1 MSIDTRRLARRATQ
15 VGKPLALF
23 TVLVAI
29 WQVVVDKGLVPTVAL
44 ASPSEV
50 LDYIVTQRAQLWT
63 NSQATIKE
71 IVLAFAIAFVVGVV
85 LAILI
90 KEFQIL
96 HDALLPLLVVT
107 QLVPSVAI
115 APLLVL
121 ILGFG
126 DAPKIATAAVI
137 AFFPILIN
145 TVAGLDN
152 VEKEAIDLTRSLR
165 ASRIQTLRYLEL
177 PSAIPYMFA
186 GTRIGITLSVIGAV
200 VGEFVTA
207 DKGLGYLI
215 LQGSST
221 LDPTLVFASLVV
233 LAGIGLLL
241 FGAVRVVEYF
251 VVPWNRAPAQRGGR
265 S

>member
-1 MSIDTRRLARRATQ
+1 MNLDRRRLGQRAIQ
-15 VGKPLALF
+15 ASKPLALF
-23 TVLVAI
+23 AVLIAI
-29 WQVVVDKGLVPTVAL
+29 WQVVVDKGLIPTVAL

-50 LDYIVTQRAQLWT
+50 FRYIVTQHAQLWT

-71 IVLAFAIAFVVGVV
+71 IVLAFAIAFVAGVT
-85 LAILI
+85 LAVLI
-90 KEFQIL
+90 KEFKIL
-96 HDALLPLLVVT
+96 NDALLPLLVVT

-145 TVAGLDN
+145 TVAGLNN
-152 VEKEAIDLTRSLR
+152 VEKDAIDLTRSLR

-177 PSAIPYMFA
+177 PAAIPYMFA

-215 LQGSST
+215 LQGSSN
-221 LDPTLVFASLVV
+221 LNPTLVFASLVV
-233 LAGIGLLL
+233 LAGLGLLL

-251 VVPWNRAPAQRGGR
+251 VVPWNRTPARQA
-265 S
+265 